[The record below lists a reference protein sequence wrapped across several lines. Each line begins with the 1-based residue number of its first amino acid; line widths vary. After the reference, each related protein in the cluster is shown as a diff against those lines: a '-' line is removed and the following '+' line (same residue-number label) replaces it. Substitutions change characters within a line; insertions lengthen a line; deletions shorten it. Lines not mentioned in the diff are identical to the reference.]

1 MLAGAV
7 LSFRFPCPVNFV
19 LLSIASNHVVCVL
32 EFPFAP
38 VSTIDSVVLSA
49 GVGNF
54 CAIFLFPILMYY
66 FRFGVTGAAISTV
79 ISQYVCSLFILFPV
93 FLMFH

>member
-7 LSFRFPCPVNFV
+7 LSFRFPCPVNFF
-19 LLSIASNHVVCVL
+19 LLSITSNHVSVL

-38 VSTIDSVVLSA
+38 VSTIDSVVLFA